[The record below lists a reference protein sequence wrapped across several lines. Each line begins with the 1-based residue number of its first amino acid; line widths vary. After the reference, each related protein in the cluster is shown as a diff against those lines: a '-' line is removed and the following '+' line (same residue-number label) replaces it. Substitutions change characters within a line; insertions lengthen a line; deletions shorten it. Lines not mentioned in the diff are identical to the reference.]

1 MSGLLINQLYQYGE
15 SEGVQMEQKSAQIAE
30 YRKEISGILSELEVQ
45 FEQLGKVLA
54 SFASPKFIEAK
65 EMQTRIKAIEVDVD
79 TLDMKITEIQQAKDK
94 SQAAREEIATIEQ
107 RLSSIDMEK
116 NSLFSR
122 IGVIAYEEYSAGSL
136 GEEFS
141 LLFTS
146 VTHQNTELTKFQK
159 ALKENELRFVAAPFF
174 EKMSLRIKRNK
185 LKNEIQ
191 KLDSA
196 REDLFRKAGKQI
208 SSSEYI
214 KQVKSR
220 NAIIISEDYKRI
232 SIESAR
238 LYEQMENRKSEGQK
252 NEEFLLRA
260 GVTGSIE
267 KRVEELTKNR
277 KLYYTNLQ
285 VLYIDL
291 AHFMLDHPEEIA
303 KVEEV
308 PEAANN
314 LQHIHKLERKQ
325 KELETKI
332 TQLEAKLRIAELETT
347 IKNDQDRVEHLN
359 GQITMLTKQIQD
371 IKETV
376 SQNRKQIVN
385 LKKIAGKEVE

>member
-1 MSGLLINQLYQYGE
+1 
-15 SEGVQMEQKSAQIAE
+15 MEQNSAQIGE

-45 FEQLGKVLA
+45 FEQLGKVLTRF
-54 SFASPKFIEAK
+54 SSPKFIEAK

-79 TLDMKITEIQQAKDK
+79 TLDMKISGIQQAKDK
-94 SQAAREEIATIEQ
+94 SQAAREEIAAIEQ

-208 SSSEYI
+208 SSSDYI

-267 KRVEELTKNR
+267 KRVGELTKNR
-277 KLYYTNLQ
+277 ELYYTNLQ

-291 AHFMLDHPEEIA
+291 AHFMLDHPEELA

-308 PEAANN
+308 SEAANN

-325 KELETKI
+325 KELENKI
-332 TQLEAKLRIAELETT
+332 TQLEAKIRITELETI

-359 GQITMLTKQIQD
+359 GQIIILTKQIQE

-385 LKKIAGKEVE
+385 LKKIAGKETE

>member
-1 MSGLLINQLYQYGE
+1 
-15 SEGVQMEQKSAQIAE
+15 MEQNSAQIGE

-45 FEQLGKVLA
+45 FEQLGKVLTRF
-54 SFASPKFIEAK
+54 SSPKFIEAK

-79 TLDMKITEIQQAKDK
+79 TLDMKISGIQQAKDK

-208 SSSEYI
+208 SSSDYI
-214 KQVKSR
+214 NQVKSR

-267 KRVEELTKNR
+267 KRVGELTKNR
-277 KLYYTNLQ
+277 ELYYTNLQ

-291 AHFMLDHPEEIA
+291 AHFMLDHPEELA

-325 KELETKI
+325 KELENKI
-332 TQLEAKLRIAELETT
+332 TQLEAKIRITELETI

-359 GQITMLTKQIQD
+359 GQIIILTKQIQE

-385 LKKIAGKEVE
+385 LKKIAGKETE

>member
-1 MSGLLINQLYQYGE
+1 
-15 SEGVQMEQKSAQIAE
+15 MEQNSAQIGE

-45 FEQLGKVLA
+45 FEQLGKVLTRF
-54 SFASPKFIEAK
+54 SSPKFIEAK

-79 TLDMKITEIQQAKDK
+79 TLDMKISGIQQAKDK
-94 SQAAREEIATIEQ
+94 SQAAREEIAAIEQ

-208 SSSEYI
+208 SSSDYI

-267 KRVEELTKNR
+267 KRVGELTKNR
-277 KLYYTNLQ
+277 ELYYTNLQ

-291 AHFMLDHPEEIA
+291 AHFMLDHPEELA

-325 KELETKI
+325 KELENKI
-332 TQLEAKLRIAELETT
+332 TQLEAKIRITELETI

-359 GQITMLTKQIQD
+359 GQIIILTKQIQE

-385 LKKIAGKEVE
+385 LKKIAGKETE

>member
-1 MSGLLINQLYQYGE
+1 
-15 SEGVQMEQKSAQIAE
+15 MEQNIAQIAE

-54 SFASPKFIEAK
+54 RFASPKFIEAK
-65 EMQTRIKAIEVDVD
+65 EMQTRIKAIEEDVD
-79 TLDMKITEIQQAKDK
+79 TLDMKISEIQQAQDK

-185 LKNEIQ
+185 LKSEIR

-208 SSSEYI
+208 SSSDYI

-220 NAIIISEDYKRI
+220 NAIIISEDFKRI

-252 NEEFLLRA
+252 NEEFLLRS
-260 GVTGSIE
+260 GVTGSID

-277 KLYYTNLQ
+277 ELYYTNLQ
-285 VLYIDL
+285 ILYIDL
-291 AHFMLDHPEEIA
+291 AHFMLDHPEELA

-325 KELETKI
+325 KELEKKI
-332 TQLEAKLRIAELETT
+332 TQLEAKIRIAELETI

-359 GQITMLTKQIQD
+359 GQITLLTKQIQD
-371 IKETV
+371 IKEKV

-385 LKKIAGKEVE
+385 LKKIAGKETE

>member
-1 MSGLLINQLYQYGE
+1 
-15 SEGVQMEQKSAQIAE
+15 MEQKSAQIAE

>member
-1 MSGLLINQLYQYGE
+1 MEPN
-15 SEGVQMEQKSAQIAE
+15 SEKIAE
-30 YRKEISGILSELEVQ
+30 YRKEISGILTELEVQ
-45 FEQLGKVLA
+45 FEQLGKILA
-54 SFASPKFIEAK
+54 RFASPKFIEAK
-65 EMQTRIKAIEVDVD
+65 EMQTRLKAIEVDVD
-79 TLDMKITEIQQAKDK
+79 TLDMKISEIQQAKDK
-94 SQAAREEIATIEQ
+94 SEAAREEIATIEQ
-107 RLSSIDMEK
+107 RLSSIEMEK

-122 IGVIAYEEYSAGSL
+122 IGVIAYEEYAAGSL

-208 SSSEYI
+208 SSSDYI

-260 GVTGSIE
+260 GITGSIE
-267 KRVEELTKNR
+267 KKIEELTKNR
-277 KLYYTNLQ
+277 NLYYTNLQ

-291 AHFMLDHPEEIA
+291 AHFMLDHPEELA

-325 KELETKI
+325 KELENKI
-332 TQLEAKLRIAELETT
+332 TQLEAKIRISELETI

-385 LKKIAGKEVE
+385 LKKIAGKETE

>member
-1 MSGLLINQLYQYGE
+1 
-15 SEGVQMEQKSAQIAE
+15 MEQKSAQIAE

-54 SFASPKFIEAK
+54 RFASPKFIEAK

-79 TLDMKITEIQQAKDK
+79 TLDMKISEIQQAKDK

-174 EKMSLRIKRNK
+174 EKMSLRIKRNR

-291 AHFMLDHPEEIA
+291 AHFMLDHPEELA

-308 PEAANN
+308 QEAANN

-325 KELETKI
+325 KELENKI
-332 TQLEAKLRIAELETT
+332 IQLEAKIRISELETI

>member
-1 MSGLLINQLYQYGE
+1 
-15 SEGVQMEQKSAQIAE
+15 MEQNSAQIGE

-45 FEQLGKVLA
+45 FEQLGKVLTRF
-54 SFASPKFIEAK
+54 SSPKFIEAK

-79 TLDMKITEIQQAKDK
+79 TLDMKISGIQQAKDK
-94 SQAAREEIATIEQ
+94 SQAAREEIAAIEQ

-208 SSSEYI
+208 SSSDYI

-267 KRVEELTKNR
+267 KRVGELTKNR
-277 KLYYTNLQ
+277 ELYYTNLQ

-291 AHFMLDHPEEIA
+291 AHFMLDHPEELA

-325 KELETKI
+325 KELENKI
-332 TQLEAKLRIAELETT
+332 TQLEAKIRITELETI

-359 GQITMLTKQIQD
+359 GQIIILTKQIQD

-385 LKKIAGKEVE
+385 LKKIAGKETE